1 MKIRNAVR
9 HSVGECEWLTHS
21 RLEKYN
27 FQNIKNSPFP
37 QYEREQCVSSA
48 QEYLATDPSGRDD
61 DVPIIVVKQG
71 HEPPSFTG
79 FFGAWDA
86 ELFEVMYCVVCV

>member
-1 MKIRNAVR
+1 M
-9 HSVGECEWLTHS
+9 
-21 RLEKYN
+21 
-27 FQNIKNSPFP
+27 
-37 QYEREQCVSSA
+37 SSA

-79 FFGAWDA
+79 FFGGWDA

>member
-1 MKIRNAVR
+1 M
-9 HSVGECEWLTHS
+9 
-21 RLEKYN
+21 
-27 FQNIKNSPFP
+27 
-37 QYEREQCVSSA
+37 SSA